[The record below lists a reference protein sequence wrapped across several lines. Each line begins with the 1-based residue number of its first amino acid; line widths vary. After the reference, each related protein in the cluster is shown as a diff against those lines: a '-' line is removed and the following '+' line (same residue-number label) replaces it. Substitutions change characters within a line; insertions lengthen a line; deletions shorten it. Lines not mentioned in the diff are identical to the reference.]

1 MRFTQLAAVFI
12 VVLGLLALTSLFTV
26 DQKEYAIK
34 LRLGQVEQYD
44 YEPGLHFKIPFVNEI
59 KKFDRRLQSVDLP
72 SEQFLTKEQKYMM
85 VDSFVKWRID
95 DVLTFFK
102 ATSGSSDSIGRA
114 NVRLRGIINDAL
126 KSSIAKHTIQESIS
140 EKRAEIMSNVQKAV
154 NTEAKVLGIEVTD
167 VRIKRLDFPDEVR
180 ANVFKRMT
188 KGREKEAQEIRSK
201 GEEQAKKIRADS
213 DRQKQEILAE
223 AFREAETTRGEGD
236 AKAAEIYAK
245 AYGKDPEFYR
255 FYRSLSAYKGSFN
268 SKEDVL
274 VVQPDSEF
282 FKYFNS
288 STGKK

>member
-12 VVLGLLALTSLFTV
+12 VVVGLLASVSLFTV
-26 DQKEYAIK
+26 DEREFAIK
-34 LRLGQVEQYD
+34 LRLGQIEKHDYD
-44 YEPGLHFKIPFVNEI
+44 PGLYLKIPFVNDI
-59 KKFDRRLQSVDLP
+59 RKFDRRLQTVDLP

-102 ATSGSSDSIGRA
+102 ATSGSSDNIGRA
-114 NVRLRGIINDAL
+114 NIRLSGIINDAL
-126 KSSIAKHTIQESIS
+126 KSTIATKTIQESIS
-140 EKRAEIMSNVQKAV
+140 EKRAEIMETVQKAV
-154 NTEAKVLGIEVTD
+154 NIEAKELGITVSD

-180 ANVFKRMT
+180 SNVFKRMT

-201 GEEQAKKIRADS
+201 GEESAKKIRADS

-223 AFREAETTRGEGD
+223 AFRKAEMLRGQGD
-236 AKAAEIYAK
+236 ATAAEIYAN

-255 FYRSLSAYKGSFN
+255 FYRSLSAYKDSFS
-268 SKEDVL
+268 SKDDVL

-282 FKYFNS
+282 FRYFNS
-288 STGKK
+288 STGK

>member
-12 VVLGLLALTSLFTV
+12 VVVGLLASVSLFTV
-26 DQKEYAIK
+26 DEREFAIK
-34 LRLGQVEQYD
+34 LRLGQIEKHDYD
-44 YEPGLHFKIPFVNEI
+44 PGLHLKIPFVNDI
-59 KKFDRRLQSVDLP
+59 RKFDRRLQTVDLP

-102 ATSGSSDSIGRA
+102 ATSGSSDNIGRA
-114 NVRLRGIINDAL
+114 NIRLSGIINDAL
-126 KSSIAKHTIQESIS
+126 KSTIATKTIQESIS
-140 EKRAEIMSNVQKAV
+140 EKRAEIMETVQKAV
-154 NTEAKVLGIEVTD
+154 NIEAKELGITVSD

-180 ANVFKRMT
+180 SNVFKRMT

-201 GEEQAKKIRADS
+201 GEESAKKIRADS

-223 AFREAETTRGEGD
+223 AFRKAEMLRGQGD
-236 AKAAEIYAK
+236 ATAAEIYAN

-255 FYRSLSAYKGSFN
+255 FYRSLSAYKDSFS
-268 SKEDVL
+268 SKDDVL

-282 FKYFNS
+282 FRYFNS
-288 STGKK
+288 STGK